1 MRVVL
6 DTNVIVSAVMFGGL
20 PEKLL
25 VKILSGDHVIVI
37 SPYIIEET
45 NRILRTKFSS
55 KPDSLKLLN
64 DLLKEADIQYFVPFI
79 HVLSD
84 EPDNRILETAVVGKA
99 EIIVT
104 GDKLLLDQKKYKDVL
119 IVKPALL
126 MEALKLTLQ

>member
-6 DTNVIVSAVMFGGL
+6 DTNVIVSAVMLGGL

-64 DLLKEADIQYFVPFI
+64 DLLKEADIQYFEPFI
-79 HVLSD
+79 HDLSD